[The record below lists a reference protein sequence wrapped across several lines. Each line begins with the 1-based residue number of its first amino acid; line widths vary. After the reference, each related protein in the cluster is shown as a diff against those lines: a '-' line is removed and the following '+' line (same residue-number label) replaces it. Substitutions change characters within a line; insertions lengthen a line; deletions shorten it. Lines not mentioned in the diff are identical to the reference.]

1 MISPLC
7 VLNFFT
13 WLFEWHKFQA
23 RTMCDVKVW
32 YVESKW
38 KSYDMKPWGANKE
51 GKYWK
56 DRWNAEREAGSSVCS
71 TQGADVHK
79 FTEIVIKPRIHTN
92 PHYSSLLILERSSS
106 WAWIWSGFLRKIR
119 WMSGGWVIPVFKYCF
134 GLWNPQIQDVLR
146 GPQRCAIMIWTY
158 LNILSV
164 SCGGAFAGKCLA
176 AEAGILAFWWNM
188 MICWKSKHVS
198 TLPFCCKQPRRT
210 NMITAIFVLDFCFVF
225 GSVWEI
231 VKTWQN
237 SRMAWD
243 WEANS
248 NGFYTAWYTHYN
260 TMRIPY

>member
-1 MISPLC
+1 
-7 VLNFFT
+7 
-13 WLFEWHKFQA
+13 
-23 RTMCDVKVW
+23 MCDVKVW

-56 DRWNAEREAGSSVCS
+56 GSLKFRARSRIVSLLNARCRCSQVCRDCDK
-71 TQGADVHK
+71 A
-79 FTEIVIKPRIHTN
+79 TN
-92 PHYSSLLILERSSS
+92 PYESALQFSPNFGTGFILGVNLVWIPSENSLNVWGL
-106 WAWIWSGFLRKIR
+106 
-119 WMSGGWVIPVFKYCF
+119 YCF
-134 GLWNPQIQDVLR
+134 GLWNPQIQDVLP
-146 GPQRCAIMIWTY
+146 GSQRCAIMIWTY

-176 AEAGILAFWWNM
+176 AEAGILAFWWNG

-231 VKTWQN
+231 LKMWQN

-243 WEANS
+243 WKANS
-248 NGFYTAWYTHYN
+248 NGFYTAWYHYN